1 LSNQGW
7 KDSGDAI
14 VNQDGSLAQPPIWL
28 VEVQCYVYLAKV
40 ALANLYDRAG
50 ESERA
55 TQLRDQAEGL
65 RARFN
70 RDFWVEERQF
80 YALALQAQNRPAD
93 AVSSNPGQALWT
105 GIIDPKNARPTADR
119 VMSDGMFS
127 GWGIRTLSSKEPRYN
142 PIGYHLGTVWPH
154 DNSLIAAGFR
164 RYGFDLEA
172 CRVFT
177 AIVEAA
183 QHFEHY
189 RLPEVFAGFER
200 ESYGV
205 PVRYPVAC
213 HPQAWA
219 TGAVPYLIQAVLGL
233 TPEAFER
240 RLRIRHPVL
249 PEFVHW
255 LELHRLRV
263 GRAHADLRFERTA
276 NGTVHAVVVNLDGNL
291 DVVIE
296 DDTENVRKK
305 WDL

>member
-1 LSNQGW
+1 
-7 KDSGDAI
+7 
-14 VNQDGSLAQPPIWL
+14 
-28 VEVQCYVYLAKV
+28 
-40 ALANLYDRAG
+40 
-50 ESERA
+50 
-55 TQLRDQAEGL
+55 
-65 RARFN
+65 
-70 RDFWVEERQF
+70 
-80 YALALQAQNRPAD
+80 
-93 AVSSNPGQALWT
+93 
-105 GIIDPKNARPTADR
+105 
-119 VMSDGMFS
+119 MSDEMFS
-127 GWGIRTLSSKEPRYN
+127 GWGIRKLSSKEPRYN

>member
-1 LSNQGW
+1 
-7 KDSGDAI
+7 
-14 VNQDGSLAQPPIWL
+14 
-28 VEVQCYVYLAKV
+28 
-40 ALANLYDRAG
+40 
-50 ESERA
+50 
-55 TQLRDQAEGL
+55 L

-80 YALALQAQNRPAD
+80 YALALQAQNRPAE

-105 GIIDPKNARPTADR
+105 GIIDPKNAQPTADR
-119 VMSDGMFS
+119 LMSVEMFS

-219 TGAVPYLIQAVLGL
+219 AGAVPYLIQAVLGL
-233 TPEAFER
+233 TREAFER
-240 RLRIRHPVL
+240 RLWIRHPVL
-249 PEFVHW
+249 PENRAQKPF
-255 LELHRLRV
+255 LRY
-263 GRAHADLRFERTA
+263 GGTAHGTTICVVAGKAFLDRSGADRFGVVLLSEGTA
-276 NGTVHAVVVNLDGNL
+276 
-291 DVVIE
+291 E
-296 DDTENVRKK
+296 
-305 WDL
+305 